1 MTNGLFDHDDGTCQ
15 SWVIEPRDGD
25 SQNPPPTPGNFG
37 RTPGTVF
44 SLSPTPTPDPISRQT
59 QSDDL
64 GFLSFDEWKRKRENN
79 CEESE
84 EQDLLRY
91 TIAWKLKINR
101 TTEAKETEQDLVVA
115 PSEYWEK
122 CLKQKIDRLMH
133 TKKRNRRVRFEDS
146 EIVVSIKHRNEGPL
160 EKRSDD
166 TNLNIDW
173 RPVETKLRK
182 WSNLVRQ
189 GRTPQI
195 AITVKYIRDD
205 DAAKACDKRGS
216 SATKRM
222 LAERDAVISAEEESN
237 QPSSW
242 RYVYKLMRCSVT
254 SCNNFDKWCWQ
265 DPNGRKH
272 YGLRKPHL
280 MKLIAYA
287 DAGETLV
294 SHDDVPES
302 IRQALYVEAQQ
313 KLERSSNK
321 TNNQLALGAPCPI
334 NINLLAPPGM
344 CEPAMPLSPP
354 KPATSNKRVKISG
367 PRDDA
372 VRAYCG
378 WHELQVTDEKRKA
391 DWRKA
396 CEITLSNGLDLE
408 LVEEDQ
414 EHVQFLIEQGVT
426 KGTARRFVRD
436 IHEWLEYVKE
446 LSPER
451 CSQGPSDSDD

>member
-1 MTNGLFDHDDGTCQ
+1 MTNGLFNYDDETCQ
-15 SWVIEPRDGD
+15 SWVIDPRDED
-25 SQNPPPTPGNFG
+25 SQYPPPTPGNFG
-37 RTPGTVF
+37 RTPCTVS
-44 SLSPTPTPDPISRQT
+44 SLSPTPDPTYRQT
-59 QSDDL
+59 QSNDL
-64 GFLSFDEWKRKRENN
+64 GFLPYDEWKRRKDNN
-79 CEESE
+79 CEDLG
-84 EQDLLRY
+84 EQDLIY
-91 TIAWKLKINR
+91 HTIAWKLKINR

-115 PSEYWEK
+115 PSEYWAK
-122 CLKQKIDRLMH
+122 CLKQKIDALMH
-133 TKKRNRRVRFEDS
+133 AKKRNRRVRFEDV
-146 EIVVSIKHRNEGPL
+146 EIVVSINHRNEGPL

-166 TNLNIDW
+166 TNIDW

-182 WSNLVRQ
+182 WSNLVRM

-195 AITVKYIRDD
+195 AITVKYMRDD
-205 DAAKACDKRGS
+205 DAAKAYEKRGS

-222 LAERDAVISAEEESN
+222 LAERDAAITAEEESS

-254 SCNNFDKWCWQ
+254 SCSNFDKWCWQ
-265 DPNGRKH
+265 DLTGRKH
-272 YGLRKPHL
+272 YGLRKAHL
-280 MKLIAYA
+280 MKLIAYV
-287 DAGETLV
+287 DAGGKLD
-294 SHDDVPES
+294 SHDDVPEG

-313 KLERSSNK
+313 KLERGLNK
-321 TNNQLALGAPCPI
+321 TNHQVAFGAPCPI
-334 NINLLAPPGM
+334 NINLLAPQGTH
-344 CEPAMPLSPP
+344 ESAIPLSPP
-354 KPATSNKRVKISG
+354 RPAISKKKIKISG

-372 VRAYCG
+372 VRAYCE

-436 IHEWLEYVKE
+436 IPEWVEHVRE
-446 LSPER
+446 LSSEG
-451 CSQGPSDSDD
+451 CSQGAPDCTDD